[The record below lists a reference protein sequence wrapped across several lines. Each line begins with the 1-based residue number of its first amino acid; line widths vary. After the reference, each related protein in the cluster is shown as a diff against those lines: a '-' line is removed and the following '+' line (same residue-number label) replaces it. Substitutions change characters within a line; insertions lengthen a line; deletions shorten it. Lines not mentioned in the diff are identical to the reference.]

1 MYLTFLEEKVSGT
14 TGWFKSLSLESDLDI
29 HASFL
34 LPSPP
39 LVLWEA
45 REGELEHRKG
55 DGLKK
60 IFHLHTLFSLFKRLT
75 T

>member
-1 MYLTFLEEKVSGT
+1 MTL
-14 TGWFKSLSLESDLDI
+14 
-29 HASFL
+29 
-34 LPSPP
+34 

-60 IFHLHTLFSLFKRLT
+60 IFHLHTLFSPFKWVT
-75 T
+75 TLCQ